1 MSGVSHDPCEQQ
13 IDEATYRASRAK
25 VLRESLSGLDSGQGA
40 GSTAVVGVRL
50 DIDVGRAVV
59 DDNGLV
65 GSSSAA
71 EESSKSGEDGELHGD

>member
-1 MSGVSHDPCEQQ
+1 MKST
-13 IDEATYRASRAK
+13 TYGTSRAE
-25 VLRESLSGLDSGQGA
+25 VLRESLSGLDGGQGA
-40 GSTAVVGVRL
+40 GSTTVVGVRL

-71 EESSKSGEDGELHGD
+71 EEGSEGGEDGELHGDGFDY